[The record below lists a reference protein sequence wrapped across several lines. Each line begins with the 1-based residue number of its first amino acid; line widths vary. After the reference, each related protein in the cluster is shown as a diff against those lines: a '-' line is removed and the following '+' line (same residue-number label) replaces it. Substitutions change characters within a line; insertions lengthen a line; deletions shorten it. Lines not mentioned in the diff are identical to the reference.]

1 MVKTH
6 YGKFGGQYIPETLM
20 PVLHELA
27 AAYGSAKNDPEFQR
41 ELHELLT
48 GYVGRES
55 PLYFARRLSEYCNGA
70 RIFLRFTKDS

>member
-27 AAYGSAKNDPEFQR
+27 AAYGSAQNDPEFQR

-48 GYVGRES
+48 DYVGRAIS
-55 PLYFARRLSEYCNGA
+55 PSGRWASLPPPPWAVW
-70 RIFLRFTKDS
+70 